1 MLILDTDHL
10 SEFIRGSQ
18 TGSQLRQRLSGG
30 AAITIITLE
39 EQSRG
44 WLSRIK
50 QARTHDELIFGYS
63 KLKALFNVGAV
74 WNVLPWDHSAA
85 TIFDKLAVQRPRIGT
100 MDLRIASIVIACGGI
115 LLSRNMKDFERI
127 PGLRVENWLA

>member
-1 MLILDTDHL
+1 MLILDTDYL

-18 TGSQLRQRLSGG
+18 TGSQLSQRLSGG

-39 EQSRG
+39 EQARG

-63 KLKALFNVGAV
+63 KLQALFDVAAA
-74 WNVLPWDHSAA
+74 WNVLPWDRSAA
-85 TIFDKLAVQRPRIGT
+85 KIFDSLAVQRPRIGT
-100 MDLRIASIVIACGGI
+100 MDLRIASIVIAFNGV
-115 LLSRNMKDFERI
+115 LLSRNLKDFERI
-127 PGLRVENWLA
+127 PSLKVENWLA